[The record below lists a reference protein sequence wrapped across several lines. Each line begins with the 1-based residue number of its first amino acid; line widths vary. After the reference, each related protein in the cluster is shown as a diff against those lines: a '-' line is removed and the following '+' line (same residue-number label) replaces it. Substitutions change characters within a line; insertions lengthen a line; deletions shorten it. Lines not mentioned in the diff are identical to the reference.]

1 MIDSNGSRRGPRRD
15 RTSTEWATVQ
25 QSCENQHCTTRSWRC
40 GAPCARNNR
49 HAHSLAGQSAASG
62 LPSGGTPPPGHL
74 PVTPSQLCCALA
86 PVRVVELEP
95 RRGRAVRRQRT
106 GCASVEDAERS
117 LTTTATCRAPPKV
130 RPWPG
135 RSTPTHC
142 TGSQSRALRAKNEN
156 VYADGCCAQNWL
168 ITEWR
173 DWVVM
178 AEQH

>member
-40 GAPCARNNR
+40 GAPCARKYR
-49 HAHSLAGQSAASG
+49 HAHSLAGQYAGSG

-74 PVTPSQLCCALA
+74 PATPSQPCCALA
-86 PVRVVELEP
+86 HVRVVELEP

-106 GCASVEDAERS
+106 RARQRRG
-117 LTTTATCRAPPKV
+117 CRALLGDNRNVPCAAEV

-142 TGSQSRALRAKNEN
+142 ARSQSKALSAKNEN
-156 VYADGCCAQNWL
+156 VYADGCCAQDWL

-178 AEQH
+178 AEQD